1 MVSWM
6 TEAEKNG
13 LLKLLEN
20 RTGHA
25 ATGTGHA
32 AADREEVLR
41 AKMALEAIDAQ
52 MASALA
58 TQRAAAASE
67 TAAITSMRNAQYL
80 LGAAIAA
87 AISAAASLITT
98 VIWVVAAH

>member
-6 TEAEKNG
+6 TDAEKNG

-20 RTGHA
+20 RSGQ
-25 ATGTGHA
+25 G

-67 TAAITSMRNAQYL
+67 TAAMTAMKNARYL
-80 LGAAIAA
+80 LGTAIAA
-87 AISAAASLITT
+87 AITAAAALVST
-98 VIWVVAAH
+98 VLWIVVAH

>member
-20 RTGHA
+20 RTA
-25 ATGTGHA
+25 HA

-87 AISAAASLITT
+87 AISAAASLIAT
-98 VIWVVAAH
+98 VIWVVVAH